1 METLV
6 EQYLGNPLVL
16 AWLLLAANFVMEE
29 GAILAGAALAAAD
42 EIGVGLALLALVVG
56 NILSDWLLY
65 GIGVLAGKS
74 SLVRRWIDGVML
86 DHARRLL
93 VRGVWP
99 AAVLARLLPPVFIAS
114 GFVRVDFRRFAV
126 VNGVVA
132 TIYTVGLFFGSYGIN
147 LVLFDWLGN
156 WAWLVVAALVVAV
169 VWLSHRFTVHYLGA
183 EDSKGDDAPSPD

>member
-1 METLV
+1 
-6 EQYLGNPLVL
+6 
-16 AWLLLAANFVMEE
+16 MEE

-126 VNGVVA
+126 
-132 TIYTVGLFFGSYGIN
+132 
-147 LVLFDWLGN
+147 
-156 WAWLVVAALVVAV
+156 
-169 VWLSHRFTVHYLGA
+169 
-183 EDSKGDDAPSPD
+183 

>member
-1 METLV
+1 MEALV

-42 EIGVGLALLALVVG
+42 EIGLGLALAALVVG

-65 GIGVLAGKS
+65 GVGVLAGKS

-99 AAVLARLLPPVFIAS
+99 AAILARLLPPVFIAS
-114 GFVRVDFRRFAV
+114 GYVRVGFRRFAV

-132 TIYTVGLFFGSYGIN
+132 IIYTTGLFFGSYGIN

-156 WAWLVVAALVVAV
+156 WAWLAVAALVVAV
-169 VWLSHRFTVHYLGA
+169 VWLSHRFAVHYLGA
-183 EDSKGDDAPSPD
+183 EDRKGDDAPSPD